1 MIGKTN
7 RAIVL
12 KKNPGYLIETIHV
25 SGIYAQSSVTLHSKY
40 KIKKCIGLKNVKIS
54 IVLMRYRNVFRH
66 VQKLFI
72 GM

>member
-25 SGIYAQSSVTLHSKY
+25 SGIYALLYTLNTKLKSVS
-40 KIKKCIGLKNVKIS
+40 V
-54 IVLMRYRNVFRH
+54 
-66 VQKLFI
+66 
-72 GM
+72 

>member
-25 SGIYAQSSVTLHSKY
+25 SGIYAPGQAAILYTLNTKLKSVS
-40 KIKKCIGLKNVKIS
+40 V
-54 IVLMRYRNVFRH
+54 
-66 VQKLFI
+66 
-72 GM
+72 

>member
-25 SGIYAQSSVTLHSKY
+25 SGIYAPVTLHSKY